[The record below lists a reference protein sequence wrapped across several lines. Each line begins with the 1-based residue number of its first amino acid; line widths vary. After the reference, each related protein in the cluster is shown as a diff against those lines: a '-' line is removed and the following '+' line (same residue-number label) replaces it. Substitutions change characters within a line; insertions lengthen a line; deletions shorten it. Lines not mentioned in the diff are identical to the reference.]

1 MLKCFCC
8 CSLIAALLSGEA
20 MGRDAITPRDLS
32 NVFGV
37 AHVDGKYYLTS
48 EDFLDEGADKVL
60 ATGSKVIKLYLT
72 PKRYQWNSEWPRG
85 IHSLAEIAETPYF
98 RSVFSKPFTTYILTA
113 YSFGRSDHY
122 WIRGMTYE
130 EAK

>member
-48 EDFLDEGADKVL
+48 EDFLDEGAD
-60 ATGSKVIKLYLT
+60 T
-72 PKRYQWNSEWPRG
+72 
-85 IHSLAEIAETPYF
+85 ETL
-98 RSVFSKPFTTYILTA
+98 SV
-113 YSFGRSDHY
+113 
-122 WIRGMTYE
+122 E
-130 EAK
+130 